1 MCHVS
6 YKWQPLD
13 SSQLESAP
21 SQGKTSHRL
30 SAQLSTGNAFPR
42 WPCLIFHLVIGCS
55 RTWYSQGVQPG
66 RLLALL
72 CLLAVQEGQVLP
84 SHPETKERV
93 RSFVHW
99 WEKCTEMQ
107 PGYRPE
113 CRMST
118 SGLDPAY
125 RGTNSA
131 CGSTGIWHSYCLSM
145 PIKCPFSTTG
155 VPAHLCG
162 LSLCHVTSHN
172 WVETQSLQACSFIL
186 AHCIEFPAFHRITK
200 VGRDLHDQLVQ
211 PPAQHHVIQSKQFPQ
226 EPHPEPF
233 QEQWLHQGS
242 RHFPWLGETL
252 KHRQPLFP
260 LCASM
265 VED

>member
-1 MCHVS
+1 MAAS
-6 YKWQPLD
+6 GFQPVGICTFTRQNVPEAL
-13 SSQLESAP
+13 STAEHRQCIPQVAMP
-21 SQGKTSHRL
+21 HFPPCHRL
-30 SAQLSTGNAFPR
+30 QQDLILTGGPARPTPGTPLSP
-42 WPCLIFHLVIGCS
+42 GC
-55 RTWYSQGVQPG
+55 PG
-66 RLLALL
+66 RPGAPLSPWNKGKSQKLCALM
-72 CLLAVQEGQVLP
+72 
-84 SHPETKERV
+84 R
-93 RSFVHW
+93 
-99 WEKCTEMQ
+99 KCTEMQ

-233 QEQWLHQGS
+233 QEQWLLQGS

-265 VED
+265 VEG